1 MCSTRVSKRLL
12 WWESRTPDMA
22 KKRKQNGVAA
32 DAEAPATATMKETIE
47 STEKPETKKETLN
60 EIDEIFAKTKKT
72 KTRDSKPAKNI
83 SPDRHK
89 DENEHDVKGSNEV
102 NDNVKKKKK
111 TKKLDGEEWRDPP
124 TRPRRKTNDGFTV
137 YSAEELGFNKK
148 DAGGTSLCPFDCDC
162 CF

>member
-1 MCSTRVSKRLL
+1 
-12 WWESRTPDMA
+12 MA

-32 DAEAPATATMKETIE
+32 DAAAPATMKESIE

-72 KTRDSKPAKNI
+72 KTRDSKGSKPAKNI

>member
-1 MCSTRVSKRLL
+1 
-12 WWESRTPDMA
+12 MA

-32 DAEAPATATMKETIE
+32 GAEAPATATMKETIE
-47 STEKPETKKETLN
+47 STEKPETKK
-60 EIDEIFAKTKKT
+60 T

-89 DENEHDVKGSNEV
+89 DEIEHDVKGSNEV